1 MLIQLAAAP
10 VFLGLFYIYVRDKYE
25 KEPWRMLSL
34 GLLYGIYTTAVIY
47 AVGLGL
53 EKIFPH
59 MESPI
64 YTSFF
69 SSAGV
74 EEVTKYIFLVLLIW
88 RNGNFNEPLDG
99 IVYGVFVSLGFA
111 WIENIIYVT
120 HPVMG
125 GYSTAFSRAFLS
137 VPGHALFGVQMGYYL
152 GLAKFFGEK
161 KHLWLAFFVPYLVHA
176 LYNYFLLEKYSF
188 FWIPFWILEVWLW
201 WSGLKHI
208 KELVRISPFRE

>member
-1 MLIQLAAAP
+1 ML
-10 VFLGLFYIYVRDKYE
+10 F
-25 KEPWRMLSL
+25 L

-53 EKIFPH
+53 EKVFPH

-69 SSAGV
+69 SSAGI

-161 KHLWLAFFVPYLVHA
+161 KHLWFAFFVPYLVHA

>member
-25 KEPWRMLSL
+25 KEPWRMLFL

-53 EKIFPH
+53 EKVFPH

-69 SSAGV
+69 SSAGI

-161 KHLWLAFFVPYLVHA
+161 KHLWFAFFVPYLVHA

>member
-152 GLAKFFGEK
+152 GLAKFFGGK